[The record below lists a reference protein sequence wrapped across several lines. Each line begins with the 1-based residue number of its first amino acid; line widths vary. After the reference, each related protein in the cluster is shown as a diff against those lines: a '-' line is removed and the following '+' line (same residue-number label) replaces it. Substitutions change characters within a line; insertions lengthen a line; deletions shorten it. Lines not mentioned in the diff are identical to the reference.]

1 MKRSIIFEETV
12 KVQHLIIVDYDNE
25 DELDEAIQATE
36 YCQNF
41 DDCVDIIGKYLTI
54 HSTTEEYSVDG
65 DGIEYYDD
73 YVTPEYEL

>member
-12 KVQHLIIVDYDNE
+12 KMQHLIIVDYDNE
-25 DELDEAIQATE
+25 YELDEAIKATDH
-36 YCQNF
+36 CQNF
-41 DDCVDIIGKYLTI
+41 DDCVDIIGKYLNI
-54 HSTTEEYSVDG
+54 HSTTEEYYVDG